1 MVHADSFTLANGSAE
16 IWLGR
21 ALLLTVEV
29 DWAGRRPGQEL
40 PFLLLNAL
48 FPLMFMSAFCLHVRL
63 CSMYMS
69 LSVEARRGCP
79 GVKENCELPCGC
91 WEFTPD
97 IVEEEPVL

>member
-63 CSMYMS
+63 GVMHLVSR
-69 LSVEARRGCP
+69 EARE
-79 GVKENCELPCGC
+79 GVGSLATGV
-91 WEFTPD
+91 TGVVSYHMGD
-97 IVEEEPVL
+97 GD